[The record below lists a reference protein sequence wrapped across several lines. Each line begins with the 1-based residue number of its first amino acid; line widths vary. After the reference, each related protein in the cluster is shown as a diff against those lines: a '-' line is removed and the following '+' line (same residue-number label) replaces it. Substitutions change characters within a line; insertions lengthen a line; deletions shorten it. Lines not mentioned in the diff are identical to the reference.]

1 MRKFQEVKD
10 KVDIPV
16 VPGKL
21 VRKKRGGH
29 TYIEYEY
36 ERIYD
41 PAKQY
46 TYPKRASI
54 GRVDPENPNRMTPNE
69 NFLKYFPDADIPEE
83 IDRSE
88 RSPYLNIGPYVVL
101 QKLIRDSKLR
111 EILGEYMDEKDTG
124 FLLDLA
130 CYSIIEENNAGQYYP
145 DYAYDHALFT
155 PDMKLYTDSKVS
167 DFFRK
172 LRPEQSVG
180 FLNSWN
186 KSKNKRQKIYLSYDS
201 TNKNCQAGDID
212 LLEYGNAKT
221 DASLPI
227 FNYSVACD
235 SANKE
240 PLFYELYPGSLND
253 ISQLTCMIDKAHGYG
268 YRNIVFI
275 LDRGYFS
282 KGNLEYME
290 KNGYSFL
297 IMVKGMKDFIREIV
311 IENQGSFENSRGKY
325 IDRYDLY
332 GTTVKSLLYEGDAKK
347 RNIHIYYSD
356 GKAYGEKQEIKQ
368 KIRRLK
374 KYLDGCVGKECVAFG
389 PEIMKYF
396 YLNFEKDGKTL
407 KLAEEN
413 TSAVEKE
420 LSLAGYFAIVSSE
433 NMTAREAIELYKSR
447 DASEKLFRSDK
458 SYLGNKS
465 MRVYSDEALSSKVFI
480 QFIALILRSRIYI
493 ALKEKSEKMLKKPNY
508 LTVPA
513 ALKEL
518 EKIVM
523 IRHLDGVYRLD
534 HAVTATQKTILDAFG
549 LNEGNVRYQ
558 AKEIEKILQ
567 HQGQ

>member
-1 MRKFQEVKD
+1 MFLKY

-268 YRNIVFI
+268 YRNIGFI

-290 KNGYSFL
+290 KNSYSFL

-389 PEIMKYF
+389 PEIKKYF
-396 YLNFEKDGKTL
+396 CLNFEKDGKTL
-407 KLAEEN
+407 KFAEEN

-534 HAVTATQKTILDAFG
+534 HAVTATQKAILDAFG

-567 HQGQ
+567 HQ

>member
-1 MRKFQEVKD
+1 MFLKY

-21 VRKKRGGH
+21 VRKNRGGH

-36 ERIYD
+36 DRIYD
-41 PAKQY
+41 PVKQY

-54 GRVDPENPNRMTPNE
+54 GRVDPEDPTRMTPNE
-69 NFLKYFPDADIPEE
+69 NFLKYFPDAEIPEE

-101 QKLIRDSKLR
+101 QKVIRDSKLR

-145 DYAYDHALFT
+145 DYAYEHALFT
-155 PDMKLYTDSKVS
+155 PDMKIYTDSKVS
-167 DFFRK
+167 DFFRELK
-172 LRPEQSVG
+172 PEQSVG

-221 DASLPI
+221 DAGLPI

-235 SANKE
+235 SANRE
-240 PLFYELYPGSLND
+240 PLFYELYLGSLND

-268 YRNIVFI
+268 YRNIGFI

-282 KGNLEYME
+282 KANLEYME

-297 IMVKGMKDFIREIV
+297 IMVKGMKDFIRESV

-332 GTTVKSLLYEGDAKK
+332 GTTVRHLLYEEDAKK

-389 PEIMKYF
+389 TEVMKYF

-493 ALKEKSEKMLKKPNY
+493 ALKEKSEKMLKRPNY

-523 IRHLDGVYRLD
+523 IRQLDGVYRLD

-567 HQGQ
+567 SK